1 MRVQVDQA
9 SGPRDRRVIR
19 GVLLQTNPH
28 KLPQRQRVR
37 QSPGYPTLTV
47 DALEISDQQTPKVDP
62 RRQRRP
68 PELRRIELRTPL
80 FHELIELLSFQQFVE
95 LLIEGMSRSRSHLR
109 LGNPY
114 PFLLLSLL
122 ARPHRHGRI
131 IQTMRVNSSKL
142 YRFMHQDLHHGLLD
156 TPINFM
162 HENRE
167 TSEAPAVQ
175 PGRRAGGEGLGRT
188 AHTDVPEESH
198 DGIVPMNYSNNDK
211 AS

>member
-19 GVLLQTNPH
+19 GVLLQPNPH

-95 LLIEGMSRSRSHLR
+95 LLIEGMSRS

-131 IQTMRVNSSKL
+131 IQIMSVNSSKL
-142 YRFMHQDLHHGLLD
+142 YRFTHQDLHHGLLD
-156 TPINFM
+156 
-162 HENRE
+162 
-167 TSEAPAVQ
+167 
-175 PGRRAGGEGLGRT
+175 
-188 AHTDVPEESH
+188 
-198 DGIVPMNYSNNDK
+198 
-211 AS
+211 

>member
-19 GVLLQTNPH
+19 GVLLQPNPH

-47 DALEISDQQTPKVDP
+47 DSLEISDQQTPKVDP
-62 RRQRRP
+62 RRQGRP

-80 FHELIELLSFQQFVE
+80 FHELMVLHSFQQFVE
-95 LLIEGMSRSRSHLR
+95 LLVEGMSRSRGHLR

-114 PFLLLSLL
+114 PLLLLSLL

-131 IQTMRVNSSKL
+131 IQTMPVNSSKL
-142 YRFMHQDLHHGLLD
+142 YRFTHQDLHHGLLR
-156 TPINFM
+156 TKTYKVQWLRSRISF
-162 HENRE
+162 R
-167 TSEAPAVQ
+167 TSGSRP
-175 PGRRAGGEGLGRT
+175 RAL
-188 AHTDVPEESH
+188 
-198 DGIVPMNYSNNDK
+198 
-211 AS
+211 

>member
-19 GVLLQTNPH
+19 GVLLQPNPH

-122 ARPHRHGRI
+122 ARPHPHGRI
-131 IQTMRVNSSKL
+131 IQTMPVNSSKL
-142 YRFMHQDLHHGLLD
+142 YRFTHQDLHHGLLSVTTVTHAD
-156 TPINFM
+156 EDPLVLGDMAAAKI
-162 HENRE
+162 RE
-167 TSEAPAVQ
+167 V
-175 PGRRAGGEGLGRT
+175 L
-188 AHTDVPEESH
+188 
-198 DGIVPMNYSNNDK
+198 
-211 AS
+211 